1 MTDRRRRQKEQR
13 AAKKK
18 AEKKHEARRE
28 LTRRLAIAL
37 GFGVVVVTL
46 FSLGTFLGGDAGQL
60 PSGYEDFRNQDTA
73 CGAEAPDPEP
83 VVSFEEPAPQDDI
96 TATAEVTATIE
107 TSCGPLV
114 IQLDPAGYPETVGSF
129 VFLARQ
135 GFYDGQVFYRILDGF
150 KVETGDP
157 IAAGT
162 GGPGYRLPDEFPP
175 SDFEYTKN
183 VVAMANQGKK
193 TTGSQFFIVLSD
205 DAAALNPVFNV
216 LGTLV
221 SGQDTLDRMVQVPV
235 ARRPGTREDSLPL
248 ETVYIESVNIAV
260 AGS

>member
-28 LTRRLAIAL
+28 LTRRLVIAL

-46 FSLGTFLGGDAGQL
+46 FSLGTFLGGGEDKL
-60 PSGYEDFRNQDTA
+60 PSGYEGFRNQDTA
-73 CGAEAPDPEP
+73 CGAQAPAPEP
-83 VVSFEEPAPQDDI
+83 VVTFEEPVLQDDI
-96 TATAEVTATIE
+96 TADSVVTATIE

-114 IQLDPAGYPETVGSF
+114 IELDPAISPQTVNSF

-135 GFYDGQVFYRILDGF
+135 GFYDGQVFYRIFDGF
-150 KVETGDP
+150 KVEAGDP
-157 IAAGT
+157 TADGT
-162 GGPGYRLPDEFPP
+162 GGPGYRVPDEFPP
-175 SDFEYTKN
+175 SDFEYVKD
-183 VVAMANQGKK
+183 VVAMANQGKR

-216 LGTLV
+216 LGRLT
-221 SGQDTLDRMVQVPV
+221 SGHDTLDRMVQVPV

-248 ETVYIESVNIAV
+248 ETVYIESVTIDV

>member
-37 GFGVVVVTL
+37 GLGIVVVTL
-46 FSLGTFLGGDAGQL
+46 FSLGTFLGDGQGGL
-60 PSGYEDFRNQDTA
+60 PSGYEGFRSQNTA
-73 CGAEAPDPEP
+73 CGAEAPDAEQ
-83 VVSFEEPAPQDDI
+83 VRTFEEPAHQDDI
-96 TATAEVTATIE
+96 TPQSEVTATIE

-114 IQLDPAGYPETVGSF
+114 IELDPAGYPHTVDSF

-135 GFYDGQVFYRILDGF
+135 GFYDGQVFYRIFDGF
-150 KVETGDP
+150 KVEAGDP
-157 IAAGT
+157 IADGT
-162 GGPGYRLPDEFPP
+162 GGPGYRVPDEFPP
-175 SDFEYTKN
+175 DDFEYSKD
-183 VVAMANQGKK
+183 VVAMANQGKR

-216 LGTLV
+216 LGKLI

-248 ETVYIESVNIAV
+248 ETVYIESVTIDV